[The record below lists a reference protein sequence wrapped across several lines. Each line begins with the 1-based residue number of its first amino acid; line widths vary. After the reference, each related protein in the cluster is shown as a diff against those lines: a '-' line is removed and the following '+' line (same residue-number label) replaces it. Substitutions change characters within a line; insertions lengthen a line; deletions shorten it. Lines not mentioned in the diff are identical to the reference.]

1 MLKPG
6 SNFKLSKQ
14 TKRFMATYINAEA
27 RNSFKRD
34 MIQAELYSQ
43 QQPPRR
49 EKSDRNGGSRGTTT
63 DSSWTST
70 DAWLISSVSI

>member
-14 TKRFMATYINAEA
+14 TKRFMATYVDPVA
-27 RNSFKRD
+27 RNQYKRD

-49 EKSDRNGGSRGTTT
+49 EKSERTGGSRGTTT
-63 DSSWTST
+63 DTSWTST
-70 DAWLISSVSI
+70 DS